1 MKNPESTKSAKE
13 MTILGK
19 YFCHL
24 IAKFKI
30 NSFFFSSIRTKR
42 SYASYFAHCNSETHA
57 MDFFEDFATFMN
69 HHMDDNGWARLIKG
83 QLISKHLIYRSILW
97 YI

>member
-30 NSFFFSSIRTKR
+30 NSFFFLV
-42 SYASYFAHCNSETHA
+42 SEQ
-57 MDFFEDFATFMN
+57 N
-69 HHMDDNGWARLIKG
+69 VHMLHISLIVIVRHMQWIFLRIL
-83 QLISKHLIYRSILW
+83 QLL
-97 YI
+97 